1 MSNLNR
7 QQPGKVFT
15 HILLDRLLLVRE
27 HADWTEV
34 ESSKSLEERY
44 GGSTAAASEVLVV
57 VGREVLRLRP
67 FSIYAE

>member
-7 QQPGKVFT
+7 QQQPGKVFT

-57 VGREVLRLRP
+57 GREVQCLRP